1 MRTPTG
7 AIATTRPPTAPL
19 GWKAASSRRTPKP
32 RRWRGEDGSSQ
43 SPPPPYHE
51 RVCPLQ
57 MRGDFFVTSAPATG
71 TQELVAKKVVPGCG
85 CRVPGGHRMGVCSDP
100 RNLEPGTA
108 PVALPPHHHRPAR
121 SDEPLACP
129 LRHWPSP
136 ARIGPI
142 GLIRPIRPI
151 RLCDRQAPRLRPVP
165 LQPINEFP
173 PRKVRVRRKRKS
185 ESRSPRWGLLDLW
198 RKRWFRV
205 AGAGFRGPPTRDP
218 LRPLEPG
225 TWNRSRGLAPS

>member
-1 MRTPTG
+1 
-7 AIATTRPPTAPL
+7 
-19 GWKAASSRRTPKP
+19 
-32 RRWRGEDGSSQ
+32 
-43 SPPPPYHE
+43 
-51 RVCPLQ
+51 

-108 PVALPPHHHRPAR
+108 LVPLPPHDHKPAR
-121 SDEPLACP
+121 SDKPLACACGTA
-129 LRHWPSP
+129 PSP

-142 GLIRPIRPI
+142 GLIRPI

-185 ESRSPRWGLLDLW
+185 ESRSPRRGLLDLW
-198 RKRWFRV
+198 RKKWLRV
-205 AGAGFRGPPTRDP
+205 AGSGFRENSRHGVFSCPRN
-218 LRPLEPG
+218 LEPG
-225 TWNRSRGLAPS
+225 TWNRSRGLAAS